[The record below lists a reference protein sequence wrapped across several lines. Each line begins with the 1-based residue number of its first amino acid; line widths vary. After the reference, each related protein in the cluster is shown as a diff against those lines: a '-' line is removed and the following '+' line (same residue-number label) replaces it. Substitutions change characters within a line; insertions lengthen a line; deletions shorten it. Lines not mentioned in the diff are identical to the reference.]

1 MMNNMQRKTPRKPS
15 MPSPIIASPRAS
27 YPNQLIIR
35 TLRTEY
41 EKQTLSMKRKEY
53 DMEDL
58 ATSLNTS
65 QALSNQRIVSP
76 RSGRLPLL
84 PEVNTTINNEDSLL
98 TYNNYN
104 KKRVEDEKSWNRSIN
119 SGRSPLFTH
128 SRTIAAKSLGMI
140 RYPTEIQVSS
150 SGNNKNQRKK
160 TTNNFSYLRDESF
173 LCLLAE
179 NPKLI
184 DLSDLHWISPYAI
197 GQIGNFQTNLQILR
211 LRNLSQ
217 INDVTFKIA
226 MKQQMLKMQEAQ

>member
-1 MMNNMQRKTPRKPS
+1 MYTFVYVYVYVCVHESVGVDVYVEVYSCMCICMYMCVCRCTHVYMYITYVQMYVRTYVCKHIHMMNNMQRKTPRKPS

-84 PEVNTTINNEDSLL
+84 PEVNTTIDNEDSLL

-104 KKRVEDEKSWNRSIN
+104 KR
-119 SGRSPLFTH
+119 
-128 SRTIAAKSLGMI
+128 
-140 RYPTEIQVSS
+140 
-150 SGNNKNQRKK
+150 
-160 TTNNFSYLRDESF
+160 
-173 LCLLAE
+173 
-179 NPKLI
+179 
-184 DLSDLHWISPYAI
+184 
-197 GQIGNFQTNLQILR
+197 
-211 LRNLSQ
+211 
-217 INDVTFKIA
+217 
-226 MKQQMLKMQEAQ
+226 